1 MRVRFGALLALA
13 LAVSAAAA
21 GCQPGDAQMHARNDT
36 ATDLI
41 VRLVVTPPEESAAEQ
56 RFFDYV
62 VPPNS
67 TRTLPAPN
75 RAPGQAVLYDADC
88 LFLSVAFF
96 TDQQGAS
103 FAAGGQLFRRADLSS
118 GFTKDRLSGQFPDA
132 DRDARCAGV
141 PFDPSD
147 F

>member
-1 MRVRFGALLALA
+1 LREGFASSLLVVALA
-13 LAVSAAAA
+13 AAIS
-21 GCQPGDAQMHARNDT
+21 GCQQAEAPMHARNDT

-41 VRLVVTPPEESAAEQ
+41 VRLVVTPPDDSSAEP

-62 VPPNS
+62 VPASS
-67 TRTLPAPN
+67 TRALPAPN
-75 RAPGQAVLYDADC
+75 RAPGQAVLYDAGC
-88 LFLSVAFF
+88 TFLSVAFF

-103 FAAGGQLFRRADLSS
+103 FAAGGQLYRNADLTS
-118 GFTKDRLSGQFPDA
+118 GFTKDRLAGQFPDA

>member
-1 MRVRFGALLALA
+1 LRAGFGALLAVA
-13 LAVSAAAA
+13 LTAAAA
-21 GCQPGDAQMHARNDT
+21 GCQPAEAQKHARNDT

-41 VRLVVTPPEESAAEQ
+41 VRLVVTPPEDSSAEP

-62 VPPNS
+62 VPPSS

-88 LFLSVAFF
+88 QFLSVAFF

-103 FAAGGQLFRRADLSS
+103 FAAGGQLFRKADLSS
-118 GFTKDRLSGQFPDA
+118 GFTKDRLSGRFPDA
-132 DRDARCAGV
+132 ERDARCAGV
-141 PFDPSD
+141 PFDPSEY
-147 F
+147 

>member
-1 MRVRFGALLALA
+1 LRAGFGAVLVVALA
-13 LAVSAAAA
+13 AAAA
-21 GCQPGDAQMHARNDT
+21 GCQPGEAQMHARNDT

-41 VRLVVTPPEESAAEQ
+41 VRLVVTPPEESSAEQ

-75 RAPGQAVLYDADC
+75 RAPGQAVLYDAGC
-88 LFLSVAFF
+88 QFLSVAFF

-103 FAAGGQLFRRADLSS
+103 FAAGGQLYRKADLSS
-118 GFTKDRLSGQFPDA
+118 GFTRDRLSGQFPDA

-141 PFDPSD
+141 PFDPSE